1 MQESLFHTALMVFVV
16 SVVIAFRNVVRR
28 LNDLA
33 TLFTH
38 YHKDT
43 TRCPDCDHPAIGA
56 SFCEETPYTCPQ
68 CGLKFIWKLK
78 NGRYLLSANI
88 EGDPHE

>member
-1 MQESLFHTALMVFVV
+1 MESYFMIWVVVGIVYLGLAIMRIDWRIRQIAVLM
-16 SVVIAFRNVVRR
+16 A
-28 LNDLA
+28 
-33 TLFTH
+33 H

-68 CGLKFIWKLK
+68 CGLKFMWKLK
-78 NGRYLLSANI
+78 NGKYILSTSIN
-88 EGDPHE
+88 GDEHA